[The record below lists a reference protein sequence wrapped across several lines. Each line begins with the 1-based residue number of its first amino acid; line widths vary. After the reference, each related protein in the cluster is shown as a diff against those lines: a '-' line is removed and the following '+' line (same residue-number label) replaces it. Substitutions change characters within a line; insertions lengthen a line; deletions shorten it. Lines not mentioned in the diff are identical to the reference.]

1 MYFTAFI
8 LTDFI
13 EYARQKGAN
22 IRFLEEEFSSLK
34 GDTYVDYN
42 TIVNV
47 INELGR
53 ELQDEYLGLH
63 LGEQITLKA
72 TASVDR
78 IMQNSET
85 LEKSFSNAVDYSK
98 LISDAL
104 ECSLVQSDGYY
115 TVVFEENPNWRVLQA
130 YARRQILDL
139 TALCCLKSLI
149 TYTKRTYYP
158 VQINFHTSR
167 PKSLTEYYRL
177 FNTRLK
183 FNQPRTEIIFSR
195 QIFEKHSK
203 PVELGLIESLKEKVA
218 DEISNLDTENE
229 IIYHIKKCI
238 LRHKPQ
244 RISVALAASE
254 LNLSSRTLQRRLKR
268 LNTHYKAI
276 EHELQL
282 NLSKTYLKERRMS
295 VEEISYLLGFS
306 ESSAFI
312 RFFKALTKLT
322 PTEFM
327 SKSA

>member
-22 IRFLEEEFSSLK
+22 MRFLEEEISRRKS
-34 GDTYVDYN
+34 DTYVDYD
-42 TIVNV
+42 TIVTV
-47 INELGR
+47 INHVGR

-63 LGEQITLKA
+63 LGEQISLKA
-72 TASVDR
+72 TASVDQ

-85 LEKSFSNAVDYSK
+85 LEKSFNNAVDYSK

-104 ECSLVQSDGYY
+104 DCSLVKSDGHY
-115 TVVFEENPNWRVLQA
+115 TVIFEENPNWKVRQA

-158 VQINFHTSR
+158 IQINFHTAR
-167 PKSLTEYYRL
+167 PNSLTEYYRL

-195 QIFEKHSK
+195 QIFDKHSK
-203 PVELGLIESLKEKVA
+203 SVKLGLIETLKEKVA
-218 DEISNLDTENE
+218 DEISNLDKENE
-229 IIYHIKKCI
+229 IIYNLKKCI

-244 RISVALAASE
+244 RISVELAASE
-254 LNLSSRTLQRRLKR
+254 LNLSSRTLQRKLKR

-276 EHELQL
+276 EYELQL
-282 NLSKTYLKERRMS
+282 NLSETYLKERRMS

-306 ESSAFI
+306 EPSAFI
-312 RFFKALTKLT
+312 RFFKSLTSLT
-322 PTEFM
+322 PTEYI
-327 SKSA
+327 SKFT